1 MAFRTVTPNNAVR
14 YDEPLAS
21 IRHTPQNRAA
31 SKVKPTA
38 ARLVLLLLMLVGVSA
53 QAVPSLYDI
62 TGIQGTGAYQ
72 DSGYSAARLSD
83 TDGSYDDATAFLFF
97 ELAGFRDSNSFGIY
111 DYTVDSAGDIL
122 LGETLEV
129 FNGKASP
136 ITSATLAF
144 DLSAG
149 TVKHKGT
156 NTTRNIGDTFGFYL
170 TTPQS
175 TYFSHSLLNLDGFDH
190 LLMFDTSDN
199 SVGALLG
206 SDLVLGWED
215 SFEGGDRDYNDMV
228 VGITDVRPIRPIPE
242 PATLALMGVGLVTLI
257 AARRRSLICG

>member
-1 MAFRTVTPNNAVR
+1 MTSEILTCSVAIANEHSCWQKA
-14 YDEPLAS
+14 LAWFYS
-21 IRHTPQNRAA
+21 ARHRAGVCSA
-31 SKVKPTA
+31 LAGLTLVSMPT
-38 ARLVLLLLMLVGVSA
+38 
-53 QAVPSLYDI
+53 QALPSLYDI
-62 TGIQGTGAYQ
+62 TGIAGTEIYQ
-72 DSGYSAARLSD
+72 DSGYSAAQLSD

-111 DYTVDSAGDIL
+111 GYGVNPGGDIL

-175 TYFSHSLLNLDGFDH
+175 TYYSHSLSNPDGFDH

-206 SDLVLGWED
+206 SDLVLAWED
-215 SFEGGDRDYNDMV
+215 LFEGGDRDYNDMV
-228 VGITDVRPIRPIPE
+228 VGITDVRPVPE
-242 PATLALMGVGLVTLI
+242 PSALALVGLGLI
-257 AARRRSLICG
+257 VLMARTRHAPISA